1 MGATGQSKEKRYFS
15 EHSRSISKNSF
26 EEYWKEKAKSIEWE
40 NFPTK
45 ILDDSNSPFYKW
57 FPDGKLN
64 FCYNAL
70 ERHIK
75 NGLGDNKALIW
86 ESGYNYPTEIYT
98 YNNLVKI
105 VNKFAKVFIDFGLAK
120 GDRLIIYM
128 PMIPQA
134 IFTMMACWKIG
145 AIHSVVFGGF
155 APAEMSERILDC
167 KPKFIVL
174 ASVGIEP
181 RKKINY
187 FKNICES
194 MKIVTKKNKELENIK
209 VLLYQRDNVLT
220 IDQKEIDESNLKKNV
235 IILNKQLNQ
244 VEEDIAIP
252 PVIMNSNDPLYIL
265 YTSGTTGIPK
275 GIVRDTGGT
284 AVTASFIMK
293 EVINLNPGDVIFC
306 SSDIGWIVGH
316 LFIVYGPLINGATT
330 IIYEGK
336 PTLPDCGIS
345 FKIIEK
351 YKCKIF
357 YTCSTVLR
365 VFRKEDPEC
374 KIIHKY
380 NLSSLESVCLS
391 GEICD
396 KESFKYI
403 QECVGKNK
411 VINDHWWQTE
421 TGYPV
426 CCNNIKI
433 HTFPNT
439 PGVTG
444 PALPGFDVHIM
455 NKKEEDESLTEIDEP
470 KKSGLVCIKL
480 PTPPSFMTTLWEN
493 DNAYIERY
501 ISKDKQ
507 YYITGDI
514 GFFDEKKQITILSRN
529 DDIIK
534 IAGHRLTTGKIEEVI
549 LKVPEVVECAV
560 VSLKDYIKGEVP
572 FGFIILKNNTKK
584 EDLDKIKNNI
594 MNKVANEI
602 GAISRLKGILFS
614 EKLPKT
620 RSGKIIRKL
629 LKQIINGDKLD
640 IPPTIEDESVI
651 DYIQNKLKEEKILK

>member
-1 MGATGQSKEKRYFS
+1 MLVQFLRIHIMYFGKKRQNQLIG
-15 EHSRSISKNSF
+15 RI
-26 EEYWKEKAKSIEWE
+26 
-40 NFPTK
+40 FPK
-45 ILDDSNSPFYKW
+45 ILDDSNPPFYKW

-70 ERHIK
+70 DRHIN

-98 YNNLVKI
+98 YNNVYRL
-105 VNKFAKVFIDFGLAK
+105 VNKYSKVFIDNGLSK
-120 GDRLIIYM
+120 GDRVIIYM

-134 IFTMMACWKIG
+134 IFTMMACWRIG

-181 RKKINY
+181 RKKIDY

-194 MKIVTKKNKELENIK
+194 MKLVLNQNKDLENIK
-209 VLLYQRDNVLT
+209 IILYQRDNVQS
-220 IDQKEIDESNLKKNV
+220 IEQKEIDDSNLKNNV
-235 IILNKQLNQ
+235 IILNKELNLL
-244 VEEDIAIP
+244 DDNLIIP
-252 PVIMNSNDPLYIL
+252 PVIMDSNSPLYIL

-275 GIVRDTGGT
+275 GIVRDSGGT
-284 AVTASFIMK
+284 AVTASFVMK
-293 EVINLNPGDVIFC
+293 EIINLNPGDIIFC

-316 LFIVYGPLINGATT
+316 LFIVYGPLINGATS

-336 PTLPDCGIS
+336 PTLPDCSIS

-357 YTCSTVLR
+357 YTCATVLR

-403 QECVGKNK
+403 QECVGKK
-411 VINDHWWQTE
+411 KLINDHWWQTE
-421 TGYPV
+421 TGYPI

-433 HTFPNT
+433 HKFPNI
-439 PGVTG
+439 PGITG
-444 PALPGFDVHIM
+444 PPLPGFDVHIM
-455 NKKEEDESLTEIDEP
+455 NKNEEDESLTEIKEYG
-470 KKSGLVCIKL
+470 KNGLVCIKL
-480 PTPPSFMTTLWEN
+480 PTPPSFMSTLWEN
-493 DNAYIERY
+493 DKAFIERY
-501 ISKDKQ
+501 ISKDKK

-514 GFFDEKKQITILSRN
+514 GYFNPNKQITILSRN

-549 LKVPEVVECAV
+549 LKIPEIVECAV
-560 VSLKDYIKGEVP
+560 VSLKDSIKGEVP
-572 FGFIILKNNTKK
+572 FGFVILKNNINN
-584 EDLDKIKNNI
+584 DIFDKIKKNI
-594 MNKVANEI
+594 MDKVANEI
-602 GAISRLKGILFS
+602 GAISRLKGVLICD
-614 EKLPKT
+614 KLPKT

-629 LKQIINGDKLD
+629 LKQMINGDKLN
-640 IPPTIEDESVI
+640 IPPTIEDESVL
-651 DYIQNKLKEEKILK
+651 DYIKNKLEEEKIIK

>member
-1 MGATGQSKEKRYFS
+1 MGATGHSSEKSYFKE
-15 EHSRSISKNSF
+15 HARSISQNTYNVF
-26 EEYWKEKAKSIEWE
+26 WEEKAKSINWE
-40 NFPTK
+40 NFPKK
-45 ILDDSNSPFYKW
+45 ILDDSNPPFYKW

-70 ERHIK
+70 DRHIN

-98 YNNLVKI
+98 YNNVYRL
-105 VNKFAKVFIDFGLAK
+105 VNKYSKVFIDNGLNK
-120 GDRLIIYM
+120 GDRVIIYM

-134 IFTMMACWKIG
+134 IFTMMACWRIG

-194 MKIVTKKNKELENIK
+194 MKLVLIQNKDLENIK
-209 VLLYQRDNVLT
+209 IILYQRDNVQS
-220 IDQKEIDESNLKKNV
+220 IEQKEIDDSNLKNNV
-235 IILNKQLNQ
+235 IILNKQLNLL
-244 VEEDIAIP
+244 DDNIIIP
-252 PVIMNSNDPLYIL
+252 PVIMDSNCPLYIL

-284 AVTASFIMK
+284 AVTASFVMK
-293 EVINLNPGDVIFC
+293 EIINLNPGDIIFC

-316 LFIVYGPLINGATT
+316 LFIVYGPLINGATS

-336 PTLPDCGIS
+336 PTLPDCSIS

-357 YTCSTVLR
+357 YTCATVLR

-403 QECVGKNK
+403 QECVGKK
-411 VINDHWWQTE
+411 KLINDHWWQTE
-421 TGYPV
+421 TGYPI

-433 HTFPNT
+433 HKFPNIA
-439 PGVTG
+439 GITG
-444 PALPGFDVHIM
+444 PPLPGFDVHIM
-455 NKKEEDESLTEIDEP
+455 NKNEEDESLTEIKEYG
-470 KKSGLVCIKL
+470 KNGLVCIKL
-480 PTPPSFMTTLWEN
+480 PTPPSFMSTLWEN
-493 DNAYIERY
+493 DKAFIERY
-501 ISKDKQ
+501 ISKDKK

-514 GFFDEKKQITILSRN
+514 GYFNSNKQITILSRN

-549 LKVPEVVECAV
+549 LKIPEIVECAV
-560 VSLKDYIKGEVP
+560 VSLKDSIKGEVP
-572 FGFIILKNNTKK
+572 FGFVILKNYINN
-584 EDLDKIKNNI
+584 DIFDKIKKNI
-594 MNKVANEI
+594 MDKVANEI
-602 GAISRLKGILFS
+602 GAISRLKGVLICD
-614 EKLPKT
+614 KLPKT

-629 LKQIINGDKLD
+629 LKQMINGDKLN
-640 IPPTIEDESVI
+640 IPPTIEDESVL
-651 DYIQNKLKEEKILK
+651 DYIRNKLEEEKIIK